1 MDLLTIAF
9 GECIILIT
17 VGVPK
22 NRRGEIWRFLLKQD
36 SLRHKNEK
44 KPSMTLSYRE
54 LKEMASVHQHA
65 ILIDC
70 SKLTLPLFVNCSL
83 ILISAIKVSN
93 RSVVQYYTHTA
104 CFEEYFKGCYIKEE
118 FKTSA
123 KSPKKYL
130 GYERWI
136 ALSTG

>member
-1 MDLLTIAF
+1 M
-9 GECIILIT
+9 
-17 VGVPK
+17 
-22 NRRGEIWRFLLKQD
+22 KQD

-70 SKLTLPLFVNCSL
+70 SKLTLPLFVNFSL
-83 ILISAIKVSN
+83 ILISDIKVSN

-104 CFEEYFKGCYIKEE
+104 CFEEYFKGCYIKEQ

-123 KSPKKYL
+123 KSPKNYL
-130 GYERWI
+130 GPVVRKVDSSIHWI
-136 ALSTG
+136 VSFSIVVKMLQKL